1 MEAVGIPILKM
12 IAMLKNLHKS
22 KKKSRLLVGLHF
34 FYQLSD
40 RYDKLLS
47 MWIAETEMI
56 GEHKVWQMSHSF

>member
-12 IAMLKNLHKS
+12 IAMLKNLYKS
-22 KKKSRLLVGLHF
+22 KKHLDCLFVYI